1 MTSKNSR
8 KREISVE
15 FQNDNFSRLFAIF
28 SSIPASMHTPSPFY
42 ILYPP
47 IQLSA
52 SNEVA
57 DNWNKNKKAIQ
68 QFAFCM
74 AFLAF
79 DWFWPIRFKLE
90 LHFEADTKFARF
102 GDIGLNSGYTVSVF
116 FRWYTFVKQILRI
129 AKNLHMI
136 VRFI

>member
-1 MTSKNSR
+1 MTSKNSQ

-15 FQNDNFSRLFAIF
+15 FQNDNFSRLFVIF
-28 SSIPASMHTPSPFY
+28 SSVPASMHTPSPFY
-42 ILYPP
+42 ILFPP

-79 DWFWPIRFKLE
+79 DWFWFNQIQIRTSF
-90 LHFEADTKFARF
+90 
-102 GDIGLNSGYTVSVF
+102 
-116 FRWYTFVKQILRI
+116 
-129 AKNLHMI
+129 
-136 VRFI
+136 